1 MLSEQLVELVEQIQK
16 KQCEMQNIELKK
28 AEKGTPERLYDSLSS
43 FANQPGGG
51 VIIFGVSEKDNYK
64 VTGVYDPQ
72 DVQVKVSNQALQM
85 SPVIRPIFTVAQID
99 GKTIVSAE
107 ISECGIYEKPCFYT
121 GAGRMRGS
129 YVRVGEADLPMT
141 EYEVYSYEVF
151 KRRIQDELRIVERAH
166 YQDFDRNALAEY
178 LLKVRSEKPNLSQ
191 LSEQRILQL
200 QGIIEG
206 DQPTVAGVMLLSE
219 YPQAFF
225 PQLSITAMVVAGVKF
240 EEVGMNSERFID
252 NKRIEGRLSQMLSEA
267 MAFVRR
273 NCRNSISINKDG
285 IREDRSEYPMKA
297 VREILLNALIHR
309 DYSIHTENSPIRLII
324 FDDRLEVENPG
335 GLYGRITIDELG
347 KVAADTRNPFIAGAL
362 EILHD
367 TENRFTGIPT
377 IIREM
382 EAAELLPPVFENKRG
397 VFRVTLY
404 NRTYTE
410 KISSDE
416 RIERGDTG
424 PQNLEQ
430 ALIEYCKIP
439 RSKSQIAAFLNISS
453 QYYVTGHY
461 IKPLIQNHKL
471 FMTIPDKPKS
481 KKQQYVSIKP

>member
-1 MLSEQLVELVEQIQK
+1 
-16 KQCEMQNIELKK
+16 
-28 AEKGTPERLYDSLSS
+28 
-43 FANQPGGG
+43 
-51 VIIFGVSEKDNYK
+51 
-64 VTGVYDPQ
+64 
-72 DVQVKVSNQALQM
+72 
-85 SPVIRPIFTVAQID
+85 
-99 GKTIVSAE
+99 
-107 ISECGIYEKPCFYT
+107 
-121 GAGRMRGS
+121 MRGS

-347 KVAADTRNPFIAGAL
+347 KVAARC
-362 EILHD
+362 
-367 TENRFTGIPT
+367 
-377 IIREM
+377 
-382 EAAELLPPVFENKRG
+382 V
-397 VFRVTLY
+397 
-404 NRTYTE
+404 
-410 KISSDE
+410 
-416 RIERGDTG
+416 
-424 PQNLEQ
+424 
-430 ALIEYCKIP
+430 
-439 RSKSQIAAFLNISS
+439 
-453 QYYVTGHY
+453 
-461 IKPLIQNHKL
+461 
-471 FMTIPDKPKS
+471 
-481 KKQQYVSIKP
+481 

>member
-1 MLSEQLVELVEQIQK
+1 
-16 KQCEMQNIELKK
+16 
-28 AEKGTPERLYDSLSS
+28 
-43 FANQPGGG
+43 
-51 VIIFGVSEKDNYK
+51 
-64 VTGVYDPQ
+64 
-72 DVQVKVSNQALQM
+72 
-85 SPVIRPIFTVAQID
+85 
-99 GKTIVSAE
+99 
-107 ISECGIYEKPCFYT
+107 
-121 GAGRMRGS
+121 
-129 YVRVGEADLPMT
+129 
-141 EYEVYSYEVF
+141 
-151 KRRIQDELRIVERAH
+151 
-166 YQDFDRNALAEY
+166 
-178 LLKVRSEKPNLSQ
+178 
-191 LSEQRILQL
+191 
-200 QGIIEG
+200 
-206 DQPTVAGVMLLSE
+206 
-219 YPQAFF
+219 
-225 PQLSITAMVVAGVKF
+225 
-240 EEVGMNSERFID
+240 MNSERFID